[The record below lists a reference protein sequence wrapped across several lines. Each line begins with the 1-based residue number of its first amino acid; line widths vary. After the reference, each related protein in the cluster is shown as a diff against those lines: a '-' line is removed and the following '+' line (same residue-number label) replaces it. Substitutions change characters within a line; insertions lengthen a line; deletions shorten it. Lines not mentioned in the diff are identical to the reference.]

1 MSLLDTVFE
10 WVVAT
15 TIRASLVALV
25 ILSIQL
31 LLRPWLPA
39 KWRHP
44 LWLPLLLVMV
54 MPFVP
59 ALPRHPIP
67 ARPSAALPPLFP
79 SGETLATKAGDA
91 AAATTINAVDPAP
104 QERLPLLPSLWLAG
118 VVVTLGAGLAG
129 YRRKLAAIRSGAVSP
144 APGLRGGIETARQA
158 AGLAKTPVVWLSREV
173 ESPAVCGLW
182 RPLLLLP
189 AGFPAAF
196 TAAEARLILLH
207 EFSHLKRHDLAQN
220 WLLFA
225 LQALHWFNP
234 LIWFSFARLRLDR
247 ETACDARVLALDAED
262 RRADYGRA
270 LLKMQELPAAGGLRL
285 GFLGIFENVSGLR
298 SRITD
303 ISRHHRSHPAW
314 QVAGCGLVAAI
325 ALFGSTRAQEVAPET
340 KAAENGA
347 VPTPA
352 DDAKLS
358 AAQVLIADKLD
369 TLVMPEVNFE
379 DTSLEEAIGF
389 LRLRSTEIDAAEPEP
404 SKRGLNFVLRKPRP
418 VAGEPAPIPPALL
431 TFGMKNVAYRRILD
445 EVARLSGFRYQ
456 IDDFAV
462 TFLPPDP
469 IVPAPGAIPANAKAG
484 AAQPPMPMIVVKP
497 RSLSHLPGQ
506 AVRSAAKIAIP
517 SVTLDGLTL
526 GEAVALL
533 NSEARKHAGTV
544 KPPLVTLHPK
554 ADANLQ
560 IKELKLHNVPLDA
573 ALTYVGDLC
582 RMNIQADDD
591 QIRLIPATLRNP

>member
-1 MSLLDTVFE
+1 MNLLDMVFE

-25 ILSIQL
+25 ILATQL

-44 LWLPLLLVMV
+44 LWLALLLVMV

-59 ALPRHPIP
+59 ALPLHPIP
-67 ARPSAALPPLFP
+67 ARPSAALPPLLP
-79 SGETLATKAGDA
+79 SGETLATKEGDA

-104 QERLPLLPSLWLAG
+104 QESLPLLPTLWLAG

-129 YRRKLAAIRSGAVSP
+129 YRRKLAAIRSSAVSP
-144 APGLRGGIETARQA
+144 APGLRGEIESARQA
-158 AGLAKTPVVWLSREV
+158 AGLAETPVVWLSREV

-182 RPLLLLP
+182 RPVLLLP

-234 LIWFSFARLRLDR
+234 LIWFAFARLRLDR

-262 RRADYGRA
+262 RRGDYGRA
-270 LLKMQELPAAGGLRL
+270 LLKMQELPAAGGQRL
-285 GFLGIFENVSGLR
+285 GFLGIFENFSGLR

-325 ALFGSTRAQEVAPET
+325 ALFGSTRAQELVPET
-340 KAAENGA
+340 KVAAENGA
-347 VPTPA
+347 GTTPA
-352 DDAKLS
+352 GEARLS
-358 AAQVLIADKLD
+358 AAQDRIANKMDALI
-369 TLVMPEVNFE
+369 MPEVNFE

-389 LRLRSTEIDAAEPEP
+389 LRLRSMELDAAEPDP
-404 SKRGLNFVLRKPRP
+404 SKKGLNFVLRKPRP
-418 VAGEPAPIPPALL
+418 MAGEPAPKPPALL
-431 TFGMKNVAYRRILD
+431 TFGMKNVPFRRMLD
-445 EVARLSGFRYQ
+445 EAARQSGFRYQ

-462 TFLPPDP
+462 TFVPPDP
-469 IVPAPGAIPANAKAG
+469 IAPAPAGNAKAG
-484 AAQPPMPMIVVKP
+484 AAQPPMPMIAVKP

-506 AVRSAAKIAIP
+506 AVKSAAKIVIP

-526 GEAVALL
+526 GEAVELL
-533 NSEARKHAGTV
+533 NQEGKKHAGNV
-544 KPPLVTLHPK
+544 KPPPVTLHPK
-554 ADANLQ
+554 ADANLP

-582 RMNIQADDD
+582 RMNIRADDR
-591 QIRLIPATLRNP
+591 QIQLYPATLRDP